1 MVMCHLRCHLNA
13 RTDAAKKGDLFATDA
28 GCPNATLSCLLD
40 LDINTILD
48 AQTKAQNHY
57 VITEL
62 LAVRST
68 SHHIITSS
76 HHITSHHITSHRCG
90 QMFMP
95 WTPVVDGKELIGQP
109 IDLIAAGIYNKVQ
122 HITYHCLDFSHA
134 DAGCAR
140 YHWRRGRRGWVFKH
154 PYALTGSDMHEC
166 QAACLS
172 GS

>member
-1 MVMCHLRCHLNA
+1 MHAQMLPRRGTYLRRMLAALMLRCRA
-13 RTDAAKKGDLFATDA
+13 CWT
-28 GCPNATLSCLLD
+28 
-40 LDINTILD
+40 
-48 AQTKAQNHY
+48 
-57 VITEL
+57 
-62 LAVRST
+62 ST
-68 SHHIITSS
+68 STPFSMRKPRPRTTTSSRSCWRCDRHHITSS
-76 HHITSHHITSHRCG
+76 HHHITSHHITSHRCG

-154 PYALTGSDMHEC
+154 PYALTGSDMHDC